1 MLVGVEK
8 LHGDLA
14 TGSATPIERDRNIV
28 FAQRFAHLEDLG
40 KRRHL
45 EGNVMQL
52 GMLRIPVQCQQERW
66 RDDLRY
72 SEERQIPPVGD
83 PQ

>member
-1 MLVGVEK
+1 
-8 LHGDLA
+8 
-14 TGSATPIERDRNIV
+14 
-28 FAQRFAHLEDLG
+28 
-40 KRRHL
+40 
-45 EGNVMQL
+45 VMQL